1 MGVISWVLFGLV
13 VGIIARCLTPG
24 KEHLGII
31 MTVVL
36 GVVGALIG
44 GAVST
49 FLGFGNVNG
58 FNIYSIV
65 VATVGS
71 IVLLFV
77 IHKLKARNKL

>member
-1 MGVISWVLFGLV
+1 MGFIYWVFFGLV
-13 VGIIARCLTPG
+13 VGIIARCLMPG
-24 KEHLGII
+24 KEHFGII

-77 IHKLKARNKL
+77 IHKLKTRNKL

>member
-1 MGVISWVLFGLV
+1 MGFISWVFFGLV
-13 VGIIARCLTPG
+13 VGIIARCLMPG
-24 KEHLGII
+24 KEHFGII

-44 GAVST
+44 GAMST

-77 IHKLKARNKL
+77 IHKLKTRNKL